1 VIKTKEN
8 PLQSLNIFLMKED
21 VQTLEDAV
29 ATNTGL
35 ALLDLTTVVGSRALL
50 YIKRPRAHGP
60 DWARFFNEAVDPEAF
75 GRVSSAAALLV
86 VLIDDHIFGLPF
98 GQGRY
103 LLDLDE
109 VEERFGLKV
118 CLNSIDERA
127 IRSIDKRSF
136 DAMLTQSRVQTSKAA
151 PIADF
156 GLDIEQDLLR
166 AATGT
171 PVDASLGERMS
182 GLDSLSVSARTR
194 LSDLKALL
202 PKYLRAFRST
212 KYRTKYRWVDQI
224 AEIRSDADIDRLNAK
239 LIVAFDNPAK
249 THLWMALPDVVD
261 WTRVQGFRHS
271 HRRGAPLHYDAHLAE
286 WAEDAVKGSD
296 ISIELL
302 LRKRVYASDA
312 DGLDVVDWPVYKCL
326 YCEIEEGN
334 ATYLLSAGKWYVVKK
349 DLVEHVNESFRTISR
364 RAAPLP
370 NYTHESEAA
379 YNVDVVKRSP
389 REFSCHDRKLVT
401 VPGSGSPIEICD
413 LYSKQREFI
422 HVKRYGA
429 SSVLSHHFAQ
439 ALISAEAL
447 SLDRAARDAF
457 AGQLSPPFR
466 FDPQQFQAS
475 DHTVVLAVVSDQEGE
490 LTLPFFSR
498 LNLRHTER
506 RLRSMGFRVSL
517 AKIEVDARTSKLK
530 RFLASA

>member
-1 VIKTKEN
+1 MIKTKEN

-166 AATGT
+166 AARRSML
-171 PVDASLGERMS
+171 VWESAC
-182 GLDSLSVSARTR
+182 LD
-194 LSDLKALL
+194 
-202 PKYLRAFRST
+202 
-212 KYRTKYRWVDQI
+212 
-224 AEIRSDADIDRLNAK
+224 
-239 LIVAFDNPAK
+239 LIVLVFP
-249 THLWMALPDVVD
+249 LE
-261 WTRVQGFRHS
+261 QG
-271 HRRGAPLHYDAHLAE
+271 
-286 WAEDAVKGSD
+286 
-296 ISIELL
+296 
-302 LRKRVYASDA
+302 
-312 DGLDVVDWPVYKCL
+312 C
-326 YCEIEEGN
+326 
-334 ATYLLSAGKWYVVKK
+334 
-349 DLVEHVNESFRTISR
+349 
-364 RAAPLP
+364 
-370 NYTHESEAA
+370 
-379 YNVDVVKRSP
+379 
-389 REFSCHDRKLVT
+389 
-401 VPGSGSPIEICD
+401 PI
-413 LYSKQREFI
+413 
-422 HVKRYGA
+422 
-429 SSVLSHHFAQ
+429 
-439 ALISAEAL
+439 
-447 SLDRAARDAF
+447 
-457 AGQLSPPFR
+457 
-466 FDPQQFQAS
+466 
-475 DHTVVLAVVSDQEGE
+475 
-490 LTLPFFSR
+490 
-498 LNLRHTER
+498 
-506 RLRSMGFRVSL
+506 
-517 AKIEVDARTSKLK
+517 
-530 RFLASA
+530 